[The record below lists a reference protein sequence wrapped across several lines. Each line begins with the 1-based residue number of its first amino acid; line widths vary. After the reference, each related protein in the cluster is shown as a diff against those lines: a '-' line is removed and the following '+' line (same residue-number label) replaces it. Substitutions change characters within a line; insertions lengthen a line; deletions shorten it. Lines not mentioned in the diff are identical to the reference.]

1 MEHFLASDGVVTF
14 LPGIRREAGVCSAS
28 EEPAL
33 PLSPQF
39 DLLGPLHVR
48 LEAGQLLYRLITV
61 RPVPGEAG
69 LALLI
74 SSSMLS
80 FRTQTSNLPP
90 ASIINV
96 WISVT
101 FSTKI
106 SRRVTVNVNK
116 SGYVTF

>member
-1 MEHFLASDGVVTF
+1 MEHFLASDGDVTF

-39 DLLGPLHVR
+39 DLLGPLHVG

-80 FRTQTSNLPP
+80 FRT
-90 ASIINV
+90 
-96 WISVT
+96 
-101 FSTKI
+101 
-106 SRRVTVNVNK
+106 
-116 SGYVTF
+116 